1 MIWVTIILFL
11 LGLLLSLIG
20 TLWTGVL
27 GFMDNLFWGL
37 ACWLIP
43 LAGFIFIFTRWNSK
57 AVRASLFV
65 QMLGYISLVTAI
77 FIGGSKTISLL
88 KESLKTALT
97 PHYCM
102 EVKSA
107 SSASEPPPKEPE
119 PTAVV
124 ARNTVS
130 DPAAVVARN
139 AVPDPPLGILPVP
152 APPSFET
159 QRTFDFDL
167 AMAVG
172 DAAFE
177 KKDYQTALINF
188 RRALKASPDNNYAI
202 AAVSKTESI
211 IKSQNHKKYMT
222 MGYKAFDSGDYQ
234 TALLNFK
241 FALEQRPDSPYAAKA
256 IANTTSL
263 TNGKL

>member
-1 MIWVTIILFL
+1 MIWVTIVLFL

-43 LAGFIFIFTRWNSK
+43 LAGFVFIFTRWNSK

-65 QMLGYISLVTAI
+65 QMLGYISLLAAI
-77 FIGGSKTISLL
+77 FVGGAKTLSFFKENL
-88 KESLKTALT
+88 KVVLAAHSCL
-97 PHYCM
+97 
-102 EVKSA
+102 EVQ
-107 SSASEPPPKEPE
+107 SASEPPPKEP
-119 PTAVV
+119 
-124 ARNTVS
+124 
-130 DPAAVVARN
+130 DPAAVAARN

-152 APPSFET
+152 APPEFEP
-159 QRTFDFDL
+159 QPTFDFDR
-167 AMAVG
+167 AMAIG
-172 DAAFE
+172 YAAFE
-177 KKDYQTALINF
+177 QKDYQTALINF
-188 RRALKASPDNNYAI
+188 RRALKASPNNNSTI

-211 IKSQNHKKYMT
+211 IKSENHKKYMT
-222 MGYKAFDSGDYQ
+222 IGYKAFDSGDYQ